1 MSCSSFAGFIGGAL
15 ALFSQLRRQGMLT
28 PAPRPR
34 SRKQLDKSLTHERD
48 LRRMASG
55 LQSLM
60 ASAETLTPPPLVGLL
75 RSVLL
80 YSYRSRHPPISA
92 LRLL

>member
-1 MSCSSFAGFIGGAL
+1 
-15 ALFSQLRRQGMLT
+15 MLT

-34 SRKQLDKSLTHERD
+34 NRQQLPKSLTHERD
-48 LRRMASG
+48 LRRIASG

-75 RSVLL
+75 RSVLF
-80 YSYRSRHPPISA
+80 RSGHPIHFRMY
-92 LRLL
+92 L